1 MASEISIEDELR
13 ALMADASVDPSAAEP
28 TESAPDPVEVTAPI
42 DEEPK
47 PDTRSRDASGKFAKA
62 EAPVE
67 NPENI
72 IGTETKPAAPDA
84 PQAIPPAI
92 RAKWGNLDPDV
103 QQAILKREDEVHKM
117 FTRHDGE
124 LNMGRKMKEV
134 ISPYMPLIHSEGGT
148 PEGAVQN
155 LLNTAYVLKTGS
167 QEQKLGVIQ
176 HIARAYG
183 IDLSGVNQQQA
194 VPTAESEIVRLRQ
207 QLQQVQQQANPQTI
221 MTQLREQI
229 ESDRVNQEVEAF
241 AADPANLH
249 FQTVK
254 AEMAALLGNGLAKD
268 LREAYDRA
276 VWSNPATRS
285 TRSTLTTAQSADT
298 EAKRRAALGV
308 KRQAAVSV
316 TGSAGSPAGS
326 TGAKPNQSIEAQLR
340 ELISVQEGRL

>member
-28 TESAPDPVEVTAPI
+28 AETTQEPVEVTAPI

-62 EAPVE
+62 EV
-67 NPENI
+67 NTVDNSVHLD
-72 IGTETKPAAPDA
+72 ETKTVATDA

-134 ISPYMPLIHSEGGT
+134 ITPYMPIIHSEGGT

-183 IDLSGVNQQQA
+183 IDLSAAAQPGQNHQPA
-194 VPTAESEIVRLRQ
+194 NELASFRQ
-207 QLQQVQQQANPQTI
+207 QLQQIQQQANPDAI
-221 MTQLREQI
+221 ISKLRDEM
-229 ESDRVNQEVEAF
+229 ESDRVTQEVQAF
-241 AADPANLH
+241 AANPANAH
-249 FQTVK
+249 FETVK
-254 AEMAALLGNGLAKD
+254 AEMAALLGSGLAKD

-285 TRSTLTTAQSADT
+285 TLTTAQSADA
-298 EAKRRAALGV
+298 EAKRRAALGA
-308 KRQAAVSV
+308 KKQAAVSV

-326 TGAKPNQSIEAQLR
+326 TGAKNNQSIEAQLR